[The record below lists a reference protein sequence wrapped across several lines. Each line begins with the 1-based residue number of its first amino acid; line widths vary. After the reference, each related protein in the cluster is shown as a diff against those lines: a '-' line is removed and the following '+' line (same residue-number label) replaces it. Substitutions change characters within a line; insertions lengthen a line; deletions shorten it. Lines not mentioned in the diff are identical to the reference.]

1 MSRYILEGF
10 GSDELE
16 QSLRDSRVFPLVR
29 DLCHKFGLKVLA
41 ETEERLKS
49 KILEREKANDECEK
63 TEKYLKNLDCVAQLV
78 GEVI

>member
-1 MSRYILEGF
+1 MTDRAKLIEEYKKT
-10 GSDELE
+10 
-16 QSLRDSRVFPLVR
+16 Q
-29 DLCHKFGLKVLA
+29 KVLS

-49 KILEREKANDECEK
+49 KILEREKAKDDYEK

>member
-1 MSRYILEGF
+1 
-10 GSDELE
+10 
-16 QSLRDSRVFPLVR
+16 
-29 DLCHKFGLKVLA
+29 LA

-49 KILEREKANDECEK
+49 KILEREKAKDEYEK